1 MSRNIY
7 CVLIFFLLLGYLR
20 VYEFLDKIDGG
31 YEILGAFGSTCP
43 AFLTRLL
50 LRWIELVSVS
60 RTCLPLIWPLLD
72 FHICHRPHQRKGR
85 TIDVFKT
92 QLVLPTTKCC
102 RSWGCW
108 LDSFPSFFTLSV
120 VLPFHH
126 SSSQICIPSFL
137 FSGISRLEKVIQVD
151 ESIFIFKRDRL
162 WYSGREKGCC
172 IQLKKSTLEHNV

>member
-1 MSRNIY
+1 MKILSTKVLGFQRALHFSHAYYYAELNLSRSVVY
-7 CVLIFFLLLGYLR
+7 LG
-20 VYEFLDKIDGG
+20 
-31 YEILGAFGSTCP
+31 
-43 AFLTRLL
+43 
-50 LRWIELVSVS
+50 RWRA
-60 RTCLPLIWPLLD
+60 RTCLTLIWPLLD